1 MKESKFDLLR
11 KELLKEVYLW
21 EGEANPSP
29 KFINDFNKLLELC
42 TFSLMRGED
51 NFFAL
56 FIIQMKRRLDFSIA
70 SPLGTTASLSHFILH
85 INPVIFLECTLE
97 EMKALIKHEVYHI
110 MFGHI
115 VRGKELRKKYNDFVV
130 NAALDI
136 SINQYIKNL
145 PSWSYTIEMI
155 NWSFKASL
163 EYEKNAE
170 YYAEELNKAM
180 DKLSGDKGP
189 EILEKKDERDKSEMQ
204 YSKEHDIWKT
214 HDIWTENKDD
224 YNFEEIKE
232 LTRKTANN
240 ANKGK
245 IPNAIEKALKNLNE
259 KPEIS
264 WSAYLKK
271 IMGALPVGYK
281 KTITRKNRRQ
291 PDRLDLRGR
300 LSNHVIQIL
309 VAIDISGSVTDEEIK
324 KIMIEIFSIVKNHP
338 CEITV
343 IECDDRIRRI
353 YKVKDLR
360 DIKEK
365 VDTRGGTSYSPVFQ
379 YIYDKK
385 LRNHL
390 LIYFTDGLG
399 EMELKVKPIN
409 FKTLWVLTGKEDN
422 LSLINPYGEIKK
434 LSNKKTMQNDVTIA
448 LDEMKEII
456 KDWACAANQY
466 I

>member
-11 KELLKEVYLW
+11 KNLLKEVYEW
-21 EGEANPSP
+21 AEEGTPSD
-29 KFINDFNKLLELC
+29 KFITDFNKLMELC

-56 FIIQMKRRLDFSIA
+56 FIIQMKRRLDFKMSSA
-70 SPLGTTASLSHFILH
+70 LGTTASLSHFVLH
-85 INPVIFLECTLE
+85 VNPAIFLECDLE
-97 EMKALIKHEVYHI
+97 QMKALIKHEIYHI

-115 VRGKELRKKYNDFVV
+115 ARGNALRKKYNDFIV
-130 NAALDI
+130 NAALDV

-145 PSWSYTIEMI
+145 PPWSYTIEML
-155 NWSFKASL
+155 NWSFKANL

-170 YYAEELNKAM
+170 YYAEELHKAINRLKDDKGAEILDKGKDVKESNKA
-180 DKLSGDKGP
+180 
-189 EILEKKDERDKSEMQ
+189 
-204 YSKEHDIWKT
+204 YSKQHDIWKT
-214 HDIWTENKDD
+214 HDIWSNNKDD

-232 LTRKTANN
+232 LTKRTSNN

-245 IPNAIEKALKNLNE
+245 LPSAVEKAMALLSE

-264 WSAYLKK
+264 WKDYLKK
-271 IMGALPVGYK
+271 IIGTLPAGYK
-281 KTITRKNRRQ
+281 KTITRKDRRQ
-291 PDRLDLRGR
+291 PERLDLRGK
-300 LSNHVIQIL
+300 LSNHIIQIL

-338 CEITV
+338 CEISI
-343 IECDDRIRRI
+343 IECDNQIRRI
-353 YKVKDLR
+353 YKVKGLN
-360 DIKEK
+360 DIKAK
-365 VDTRGGTSYSPVFQ
+365 VNTRGGTSYLPVFQ

-399 EMELKVKPIN
+399 EKDLKVKPIN
-409 FKTLWVLTGKEDN
+409 FKTLWVLTGKEDKM
-422 LSLINPYGEIKK
+422 SLANPYGEVKK
-434 LSNKKTMQNDVTIA
+434 LSNKKPLKNDVTIA

-456 KDWACAANQY
+456 KDWACAANQF